1 MDCNSN
7 HSIFL
12 RANGSLACWDDYG
25 SLLTLQAFESV
36 LDYGQDVY
44 LGRTFDHIRN
54 KLSQNEMPFPEFCTQ
69 CYCLA
74 KHLEYNSSFSENKE
88 ILVLQVEPTI
98 RCTLGCPG
106 CMTPGERKTRI
117 SPPYDLDIAVLE
129 KILCDLQRQHIQI
142 NTIDFQGHG
151 EPLLNRNL
159 CQMIQLAKRLFP
171 TTKITMC
178 TNAHGSYQPEY
189 VSSGL
194 DEIIFAIDG
203 IDQPSYLPYRQNG
216 DFQKA
221 FKFMKDFAIQAR
233 QQEKPIKTIWK
244 YILFTHNDEPEQLRR
259 AQELAKEAEV
269 TDLVFVI
276 TQLGPKSSR
285 IFEAEQIP
293 IIDNGVTVSVWNY
306 LVDLQS
312 IRQSIDEARNW
323 CDKQE
328 YAKAEECLQYSAMMV
343 HRRFRYNTEES
354 LIPEAYQEALYELF
368 EVYER
373 FSKHCG
379 ENKISELDTVNSI
392 FNKAMRSKFK
402 AQNTLIQQQAQEIQQ
417 QAQLIDRME
426 SSLSWK
432 ITTPMRSIRNHP
444 SVVHCLR
451 HLQKFITPLY
461 SVSQKDKV

>member
-25 SLLTLQAFESV
+25 SLLTLQPFESV

-44 LGRTFDHIRN
+44 LGKIFQQIRN

-74 KHLEYNSSFSENKE
+74 KHLQYNSSFSENKE
-88 ILVLQVEPTI
+88 ILVFQVEPTI

-129 KILCDLQRQHIQI
+129 KILCDLQRQQIQI
-142 NTIDFQGHG
+142 RTIDFQGHG
-151 EPLLNRNL
+151 EPLLNKNVW
-159 CQMIQLAKRLFP
+159 QMIQLAKRLFP

-178 TNAHGSYQPEY
+178 TNANSSSEPEY

-221 FKFMKDFAIQAR
+221 FKFMKDFASHAR
-233 QQEKPIKTIWK
+233 QQQKPIKTIWK
-244 YILFTHNDEPEQLRR
+244 YILFNHNDAPEQLQR
-259 AQELAKEAEV
+259 AQELAQEAGV

-285 IFEAEQIP
+285 IFDAEQIP

-328 YAKAEECLQYSAMMV
+328 YEKAEHFLQYSAMMV
-343 HRRFRYNTEES
+343 HRRFRYNTEET
-354 LIPEAYQEALYELF
+354 LIPEAYQEAIYEL
-368 EVYER
+368 VDVHER
-373 FSKHCG
+373 FSQHCG
-379 ENKISELDTVNSI
+379 ENKILKLNAVNSLAH
-392 FNKAMRSKFK
+392 KAMRSKLQ
-402 AQNTLIQQQAQEIQQ
+402 AQNAVIQQ
-417 QAQLIDRME
+417 QAQLIDRIE

-432 ITTPMRSIRNHP
+432 ITRPMRSIRNHP
-444 SVVHCLR
+444 YIVYCLR
-451 HLQKFITPLY
+451 HLQKFVTHF
-461 SVSQKDKV
+461 SK